1 MSFARYTE
9 KIDEILD
16 EIKEEEKDNIKKI
29 AQKFVETIENDGLIH
44 VFGSGHSH
52 MLSEEVFYRAG
63 GLAVMS
69 PIFDPGVMLDGGAIK
84 STKMER
90 LEGLGEIILDD
101 YDLQEKDLMIVVSN
115 SGRNAVPIDA
125 ALKAKEEGLEVVA
138 LTSLEYSKANDSR
151 HKSGKRLFEVAD
163 YVLDNHTPYGDAVVD
178 FEVTKAVPGSTIAA
192 SYIMNSIISEAI
204 ALMKE
209 KGMELPVYR
218 SGNIDGA
225 DAENK
230 KLAEKYG
237 DRIKHL

>member
-1 MSFARYTE
+1 MSFERYTE
-9 KIDEILD
+9 KIDDILK
-16 EIKEEEKDNIKKI
+16 EIKEEEKENII
-29 AQKFVETIENDGLIH
+29 TVAEKFVKTIENDGIIH

-52 MLSEEVFYRAG
+52 MLAEEVFYRAG

-69 PIFDPGVMLDGGAIK
+69 PIFDSGVMLNEGAIK

-90 LEGLGEIILDD
+90 MENYGEIILDN

-115 SGRNAVPIDA
+115 SGRNPVPIDA
-125 ALKAKEEGLEVVA
+125 ALKAQKEGLEVVA

-151 HKSGKRLFEVAD
+151 HNSGKRLFEVAD

-178 FEVTKAVPGSTIAA
+178 FEITKAVPGSTIAG
-192 SYIMNSIISEAI
+192 SYIINSIISETI
-204 ALMKE
+204 SIMKE
-209 KGMELPVYR
+209 KDMEIPVYK

-225 DAENK
+225 DKDNQ

-237 DRIKHL
+237 KRIKHL